1 MIWYQILLVLILP
14 YIVFGLD
21 QNTLKFGTE
30 YFKHRDVKFV
40 CLLTCEKYSTWA
52 LQYSKS
58 ASILNIAASETSI
71 IRSKV
76 NYNRVENCL
85 RRKTYGLG
93 VIIDTNCEM
102 AEDVL
107 YFASQNM
114 WLDSHHKWLLIDDDE
129 AKLEVYNNTDTENVL
144 FEDRNTT
151 LIDILSNL
159 NISVDA
165 DIVVAENGN
174 TSYNLYEVY
183 NYGKIQGGNL
193 IVNEIGVWTHENGFN
208 LNINLNGYKYYRRWD
223 FQNISMRM
231 ILVVQRASKN
241 FDLESLTGPEPVPGV
256 AMITQTPTDILYI
269 VAKIHNIRYVSTI
282 TDRWIGSYEKNS
294 SKVVSTSLYF
304 REQDVSPVIRGLS
317 TVYERIDVINP
328 PLTSI
333 ETRYYYRIPTM
344 GPGKFE
350 NQFLRPL
357 STTAWWSVIGVSTLC
372 AGLLLLSALL
382 EQRPSSV
389 QYAVFSVVASLCQQ
403 FFQDIDDSG
412 TKRIS
417 TARKV
422 TILVTG
428 LSCVL
433 LYNYYTSSVVSWL
446 LNGPPPSINSLKEL
460 LESPLELIYED
471 IGYTRSWL
479 QSPSYYF
486 NKRNAPIED
495 ELRQK
500 KVFNKKKNAPLL
512 EPLVQ
517 GIKMVQKG
525 GYAYHTEVNS
535 ANALISRTF
544 SQSELCELGSLQSM
558 EKTLLHPCLQKHSPY
573 KEFMTWSLMRLSEQG
588 IVSCIQIRRSSFEV
602 KCEGSS
608 PRALALGGAAPAFI
622 LLLGGYMLATV
633 IMLIERLVFKMK
645 HENLVK

>member
-1 MIWYQILLVLILP
+1 MISYQILLVLILP
-14 YIVFGLD
+14 CIIFGLN
-21 QNTLKFGTE
+21 QNTLKLGIE
-30 YFKHRDVKFV
+30 YFKYRDM
-40 CLLTCEKYSTWA
+40 
-52 LQYSKS
+52 
-58 ASILNIAASETSI
+58 AA
-71 IRSKV
+71 
-76 NYNRVENCL
+76 
-85 RRKTYGLG
+85 
-93 VIIDTNCEM
+93 D
-102 AEDVL
+102 AL

-114 WLDSHHKWLLIDDDE
+114 WLDSHHKWLLIDDDK
-129 AKLEVYNNTDTENVL
+129 AKLEVYNDTEIENVIY
-144 FEDRNTT
+144 EDRNST

-165 DIVVAENGN
+165 DIVVAEKGN
-174 TSYNLYEVY
+174 SSYNLYEVY

-193 IVNEIGVWTHENGFN
+193 IVNEIGFWSHENGFN

-231 ILVVQRASKN
+231 ILVVSIAQRASKN

-256 AMITQTPTDILYI
+256 AIITQTPTDILYI

-633 IMLIERLVFKMK
+633 IMLVERLVFKMK
-645 HENLVK
+645 HENQVK